1 MSLKSLILCL
11 INLLT
16 ICILSSVAPA
26 QSTKTG
32 ASQPAAVAAV
42 QVIDPQGLK
51 GLLKRE
57 NARPLLINFWAT
69 WCDPCRDE
77 FPDLVKIDT
86 QYREKGLDFVAI
98 SLDDLTEIK
107 TGVPA
112 FLREMS
118 ATMPAYL
125 LNASDPDTAVTA
137 VAPDW
142 HGALP
147 ATFLFDPQGK
157 LAFKQFGRIKP
168 LELRAAIDKVMSG
181 K

>member
-1 MSLKSLILCL
+1 MSLKSLILFVISL
-11 INLLT
+11 IT
-16 ICILSSVAPA
+16 FCIFSSAAPA

-32 ASQPAAVAAV
+32 AAQPAAVASV

-86 QYREKGLDFVAI
+86 QYRDKGLDFVAI

-125 LNASDPDTAVTA
+125 LNASDPDTAVSA
-137 VAPDW
+137 VDPEW